1 MCVCVCLSSPL
12 TRSRSLFESLIS
24 WSPANRVRGFVIVQK
39 NFSRP
44 VKEVKSKRGAV
55 REKGGLVSGSG
66 CVTESEVEADD
77 GDDMMS
83 GMLAIF
89 TD

>member
-1 MCVCVCLSSPL
+1 M
-12 TRSRSLFESLIS
+12 
-24 WSPANRVRGFVIVQK
+24 QK

-66 CVTESEVEADD
+66 CVTESEAEADD